1 MSQPKS
7 CWTISIEMD
16 PGLKTGKY
24 TLGLKPN
31 TGSTQ
36 TVRTAI
42 INFCNCKVLLV
53 NIDRIS
59 FPIFVLKKQII
70 DNCVLHNVEMHASTN
85 CFIFSK
91 KKWTK
96 KIAIPGGCVR
106 YLQCELLRYPMTCHW
121 PRGFRRQ
128 SPDPPCQPKIGGNRK
143 KGLHHLGGLGPIKKK
158 GRSSFSMCTLLTSSH
173 FVKWLAGCCCC
184 WSSTCIKP
192 DDYFLWFSSPNAQT
206 KY

>member
-42 INFCNCKVLLV
+42 INFCNCKVLLG

-128 SPDPPCQPKIGGNRK
+128 SPDPPCQPGILYTNI
-143 KGLHHLGGLGPIKKK
+143 LKKK
-158 GRSSFSMCTLLTSSH
+158 
-173 FVKWLAGCCCC
+173 KE
-184 WSSTCIKP
+184 K
-192 DDYFLWFSSPNAQT
+192 N
-206 KY
+206 